1 MMSCDKDKEFNSSVN
16 LIFIAVVSISVF
28 VIVSSVFSK
37 NKQALQDRL
46 KNVYDGLSPQ
56 DYE

>member
-1 MMSCDKDKEFNSSVN
+1 MSCNKEKESCNLVN
-16 LIFIAVVSISVF
+16 LISMAVVSISVF
-28 VIVSSVFSK
+28 VVIFSVFSK
-37 NKQALQDRL
+37 NKQTLQDRL

>member
-1 MMSCDKDKEFNSSVN
+1 MSCNKEKESCSLVN
-16 LIFIAVVSISVF
+16 LISMAVVSISVF
-28 VIVSSVFSK
+28 VVVFSVFSK
-37 NKQALQDRL
+37 NKQTLQDRL

>member
-1 MMSCDKDKEFNSSVN
+1 MSCNKEKESCSLVKLISV
-16 LIFIAVVSISVF
+16 AVVSISVF
-28 VIVSSVFSK
+28 VIIFSVFSK
-37 NKQALQDRL
+37 NKQTLQDRL

>member
-1 MMSCDKDKEFNSSVN
+1 MFRNTDKESCS
-16 LIFIAVVSISVF
+16 LIKLISIAVFSISVF
-28 VIVSSVFSK
+28 VIIFSVFSK
-37 NKQALQDRL
+37 KQTLRERL

>member
-1 MMSCDKDKEFNSSVN
+1 MSCNKEKESCSLVK
-16 LIFIAVVSISVF
+16 LISMAVVSISVF
-28 VIVSSVFSK
+28 VVVFSVFSK
-37 NKQALQDRL
+37 NKQTLQDRL

>member
-1 MMSCDKDKEFNSSVN
+1 MSCNKEKGSCSLVN
-16 LIFIAVVSISVF
+16 LISMAVVSISVF
-28 VIVSSVFSK
+28 VVVFSVFSK
-37 NKQALQDRL
+37 NKQTLQDRL

>member
-1 MMSCDKDKEFNSSVN
+1 MSCNKEKESCSLVK
-16 LIFIAVVSISVF
+16 LISMAVVSISVF
-28 VIVSSVFSK
+28 VIIFSVFSK
-37 NKQALQDRL
+37 NKQTLQDRL

>member
-1 MMSCDKDKEFNSSVN
+1 MSCNKEKESCSLFN
-16 LIFIAVVSISVF
+16 LISMAVVSISVF
-28 VIVSSVFSK
+28 VVVFSVFSK
-37 NKQALQDRL
+37 NKQTLQDRL